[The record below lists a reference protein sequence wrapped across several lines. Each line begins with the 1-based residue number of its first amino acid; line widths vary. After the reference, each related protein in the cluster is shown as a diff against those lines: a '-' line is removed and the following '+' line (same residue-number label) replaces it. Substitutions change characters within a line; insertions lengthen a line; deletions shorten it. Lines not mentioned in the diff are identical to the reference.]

1 MLLSFNKILSKSFLV
16 KLMNSCIQLHISDTE
31 MPSGILICNLLFKLL
46 VKLAEVLTILHLTGY
61 CITFEFSYFTN
72 TSMSFSIPFSSCN
85 STPMEPFPCRRNSYV
100 VQKSV
105 LGCFI
110 VHIYYLL
117 SYANLQKS
125 PRADGIQNV
134 EGVNIYEEIVAYRN
148 EEYNLQ
154 HDG

>member
-1 MLLSFNKILSKSFLV
+1 M
-16 KLMNSCIQLHISDTE
+16 
-31 MPSGILICNLLFKLL
+31 
-46 VKLAEVLTILHLTGY
+46 
-61 CITFEFSYFTN
+61 
-72 TSMSFSIPFSSCN
+72 
-85 STPMEPFPCRRNSYV
+85 
-100 VQKSV
+100 QKSV